1 MDFESAIKN
10 DASFSA
16 ERVSALRKS
25 LSLDSPDMVTV
36 LEQSEF
42 VSLGGFCG
50 VSSALGSL
58 GLRKAA
64 QPFDWVRSSSDGVLQ
79 CIETEF
85 RDFLSFKTSRM
96 DSGHKVFEDTSWGGS
111 FWHHD
116 IEEPTTRDQ
125 FSRRIERFLCKNQE
139 VQSPAPRFFVRVA
152 NSAVEV
158 GAASRLL
165 EALQRKF
172 HRSPVYLLVL
182 MDMQKVDGLVRVQD
196 TSSHLLFHRIHEDLW
211 LNSVPDVSQQMR
223 RCSEAYAKC
232 IAAAVQHWAKG
243 FPTQYIVPDI
253 ATLEVWV
260 DKYDGGDAGKEGY
273 SPQGKIG
280 YMVLQQGSNPGDVV
294 RAGFFGSEWSVTIPQ
309 GASVG
314 SVLELRLANGSMS
327 VKLGPNADQAAL
339 MTTLTGAAAT
349 AASMTTSA
357 SASTPMQYQLPGLQP
372 TGLETAY
379 TVEI

>member
-1 MDFESAIKN
+1 
-10 DASFSA
+10 
-16 ERVSALRKS
+16 
-25 LSLDSPDMVTV
+25 
-36 LEQSEF
+36 
-42 VSLGGFCG
+42 
-50 VSSALGSL
+50 
-58 GLRKAA
+58 
-64 QPFDWVRSSSDGVLQ
+64 
-79 CIETEF
+79 
-85 RDFLSFKTSRM
+85 
-96 DSGHKVFEDTSWGGS
+96 
-111 FWHHD
+111 
-116 IEEPTTRDQ
+116 
-125 FSRRIERFLCKNQE
+125 
-139 VQSPAPRFFVRVA
+139 
-152 NSAVEV
+152 
-158 GAASRLL
+158 
-165 EALQRKF
+165 
-172 HRSPVYLLVL
+172 

-232 IAAAVQHWAKG
+232 IAAALQHWAKG

-253 ATLEVWV
+253 ATLEVWA

-314 SVLELRLANGSMS
+314 SVLELRLANSSMS

-349 AASMTTSA
+349 AASMTTST
-357 SASTPMQYQLPGLQP
+357 SASTPMQHQLPGLQP
-372 TGLETAY
+372 TGLEATY
-379 TVEI
+379 TVDI